1 MRLCAAPFLLLLAWM
16 GLATAFLWLLFLCL
30 ASDAVDGF
38 IARRLHQESELGAR
52 FDSWSDFA
60 IYVSMPICGWWL
72 WPELIREQ
80 AVYVGMVMAS
90 LGLPTLVGL
99 LKFHRTTSY
108 HTWGAK
114 LSALTVGGSALLM
127 FAGGPVLPFQLA
139 AFIAAA
145 AALEQVAISLL
156 LNKAESD
163 LPSLWHLLRR
173 QRAG

>member
-1 MRLCAAPFLLLLAWM
+1 
-16 GLATAFLWLLFLCL
+16 
-30 ASDAVDGF
+30 
-38 IARRLHQESELGAR
+38 
-52 FDSWSDFA
+52 
-60 IYVSMPICGWWL
+60 
-72 WPELIREQ
+72 
-80 AVYVGMVMAS
+80 MVS

-99 LKFHRTTSY
+99 IKFRRTTSY

-139 AFIAAA
+139 AFIAMA

-156 LNKAESD
+156 LNEAESD
-163 LPSLWHLLRR
+163 LPSLWHLWRR